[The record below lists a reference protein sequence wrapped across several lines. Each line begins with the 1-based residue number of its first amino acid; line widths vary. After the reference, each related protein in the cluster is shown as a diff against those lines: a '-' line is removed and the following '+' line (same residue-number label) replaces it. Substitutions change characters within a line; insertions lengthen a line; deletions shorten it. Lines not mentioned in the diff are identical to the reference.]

1 MEGLVSLDLDIL
13 SFQTSIIS
21 DEPTEL
27 NATSCPSG
35 NYWLDIDQSEAR
47 IWSWTASISIGRRAS
62 AGLFTCSGTIV
73 SDKWVLTAADCCRG
87 SIVDEMEV
95 YTSSLE
101 FRQGKMHRVKSYQTA
116 DKMCAIRLAD
126 HIDIDGM
133 ETSVGC
139 FSNAEVSETCWIAA
153 WKHSTIAQNQD
164 NILKSVTVKPDR
176 QSKTARSKCHSGSSI
191 DFTGSPI
198 MCIDNDIEQ
207 AVVSGIVWED
217 KGLKNNYAIK
227 INQKTPVMIRLLS
240 I

>member
-13 SFQTSIIS
+13 SFQTSIPS
-21 DEPTEL
+21 DESTEL
-27 NATSCPSG
+27 NSTSCPNG
-35 NYWLDIDQSEAR
+35 NDWFNIDQSESR
-47 IWSWTASISIGRRAS
+47 IWSWMASISLGRRAS

-126 HIDIDGM
+126 YIDIDSS

-139 FSNAEVSETCWIAA
+139 FNNEQDTETCWIAA
-153 WKHSTIAQNQD
+153 WRHSSIAQNQD
-164 NILKSVTVKPDR
+164 NILQSVTVKPNK
-176 QSKTARSKCHSGSSI
+176 QSKTARSSCRAADST

-198 MCIDNDIEQ
+198 MCINGEN

-217 KGLKNNYAIK
+217 KGLKKITIINYD
-227 INQKTPVMIRLLS
+227 S
-240 I
+240 

>member
-13 SFQTSIIS
+13 SFQTSIPS

-27 NATSCPSG
+27 NSTTCSSS
-35 NYWLDIDQSEAR
+35 NDWFDVDQSEAK
-47 IWSWTASISIGRRAS
+47 IWSWMASISLGRRAS
-62 AGLFTCSGTIV
+62 AGLFTCSGTIL

-116 DKMCAIRLAD
+116 DAMCAIRLAD
-126 HIDIDGM
+126 HIEIDGM

-139 FSNAEVSETCWIAA
+139 FNNEEISETCWIAA
-153 WKHSTIAQNQD
+153 WQHSSIAQNQD
-164 NILKSVTVKPDR
+164 NILKSVTVKPDKH
-176 QSKTARSKCHSGSSI
+176 SETARSSCHGGSST

-198 MCIDNDIEQ
+198 MCIDGEN

-217 KGLKNNYAIK
+217 KGLKNISYI
-227 INQKTPVMIRLLS
+227 I
-240 I
+240 